1 MRGSRWLHNHCC
13 CCYKSGM
20 IDYSKNNYNPIMTS
34 SMIELWLKVN
44 KTPAKT
50 FAELPSPDDWL
61 AKLKEMANDS

>member
-1 MRGSRWLHNHCC
+1 
-13 CCYKSGM
+13 
-20 IDYSKNNYNPIMTS
+20 MTS
-34 SMIELWLKVN
+34 SMIELWLKFN